1 MTDKQFKVVLGR
13 KFYATKDIIRLYVAK
28 NDAGFSRLGVSVSK
42 TCGNAVFR
50 NKLKRL
56 GREVF
61 RLAQYDIPSD
71 YDYLLIFSAKM
82 SNKSKSEKR
91 LATKEVTFAGLKAD
105 FRELV
110 EKAVRKAGKQHE

>member
-1 MTDKQFKVVLGR
+1 MTDEQFKVVLGR
-13 KFYATKDIIRLYVAK
+13 KFYATKGIIRLYVAK

-61 RLAQYDIPSD
+61 RQAQYDIPSD

-82 SNKSKSEKR
+82 SNKSKSEKL
-91 LATKEVTFAGLKAD
+91 LATRGITFAGLNTD
-105 FRELV
+105 FRELA
-110 EKAVRKAGKQHE
+110 EKAVGKACKQCE

>member
-1 MTDKQFKVVLGR
+1 MSR
-13 KFYATKDIIRLYVAK
+13 
-28 NDAGFSRLGVSVSK
+28 NDTGFPRLGVSVSK
-42 TCGNAVFR
+42 RCGNAVVR

-82 SNKSKSEKR
+82 SNKSKSENR
-91 LATKEVTFAGLKAD
+91 LATKEITFTKLNAD

-110 EKAVRKAGKQHE
+110 EKAMRKACKQCE